1 VKKVL
6 FVVPHLS
13 TGGMP
18 QYTLSLIKKIIND
31 VDVYCVEYSMI
42 SPTFVVQR
50 TQIEQLLGNNFYSL
64 GLNKNQLMDIIYDIN
79 PDIVHLQEL
88 PESFISN
95 EIANLLYSVN
105 RKYSIVETS
114 HDSSFDSRNKR
125 FFPDYFALI
134 SEHQRKE
141 FLKMN
146 IPIKIVESDIEYKER
161 QDREIGLRNLG
172 LDPNLSHVLNVGLFT
187 PRKNQSEIFEYAKQM
202 VDLPI
207 QFHFVGNQA
216 DNFKSYW
223 EPLLNDIPSNV
234 KIWGERSDVD
244 NFYSCMDLFLFTSR
258 GTGND
263 KETSPL
269 VIREAIG
276 NGIPLLIYNLPV
288 YNGMYDKYDSIEYL
302 DFLDL
307 NSNIEKIKRKL
318 NIVGETVVMP
328 RSLQKFDILYKNTE
342 NKIEYKS
349 NEYIP
354 KLLVCIRDIDSNTV
368 IWSAKHEHFY
378 PNSWHWIIP
387 IPKGYYDFETNPD
400 FGGFIVEMY
409 SDDEL
414 IQSKEFR
421 IKTPSFEKP
430 VSCLV
435 NNSEPVFINYNEF
448 FVDNIY
454 NDFIEG
460 KSYDTVVDVGANV
473 GLWIEYIKHFSSVK
487 NIYAVEPNKVALKI
501 LNDSFGDTI
510 TIIDKAL
517 HTTDETI
524 TFYVNENNSTISSI
538 DNHSSFASSYDVETV
553 TIKSLVR
560 DYDIQHIDLL
570 KIDIESAEYELINS
584 FDGDDFEIIDN
595 MLIEYHLMGGKTFD
609 DVNNIKNIL
618 IDNGYNVEVKI
629 MHETGGFILATKEN

>member
-1 VKKVL
+1 MKKVL

-18 QYTLSLIKKIIND
+18 QYTLSLIKKIMND

-42 SPTFVVQR
+42 APAYIVQR
-50 TQIEQLLGNNFYSL
+50 NQIQQLLGNKFYSISL
-64 GLNKNQLMDIIYDIN
+64 DKKELMDIINDVN

-88 PESFISN
+88 PESFIPN
-95 EIANLLYSVN
+95 DVANRLYSLN
-105 RKYSIVETS
+105 RTYSIVETS

-134 SEHQRKE
+134 SEYQRTE
-141 FLKMN
+141 FLKLN
-146 IPIKIVESDIEYKER
+146 IPIRLVEYDIEYKER
-161 QDREIGLRNLG
+161 IDRETGLKNLG
-172 LDPNLSHVLNVGLFT
+172 LDPNINHVLNVGLFT
-187 PRKNQSEIFEYAKQM
+187 SRKNQSEIFEYAKRM
-202 VDLPI
+202 IGHPI

-216 DNFKSYW
+216 DNFKWYW
-223 EPLLNDIPSNV
+223 EPLLKDIPPNV

-244 NFYSCMDLFLFTSR
+244 SFYSCMDLFLFTSR

-269 VIREAIG
+269 VIREALG
-276 NGIPLLIYNLPV
+276 HRIPLLIYNLPV
-288 YNGMYDKYDSIEYL
+288 YTGMYDKYDSIEYL
-302 DFLDL
+302 DFSNL

-318 NIVGETVVMP
+318 NIVGETTVMP
-328 RSLQKFDILYKNTE
+328 KSLNKFDILYKNTE

-400 FGGFIVEMY
+400 FGGLVVEMY
-409 SDDEL
+409 SDNKL
-414 IQSKEFR
+414 IQSEEFR

-460 KSYDTVVDVGANV
+460 ESYDTVVDVGANV

-487 NIYAVEPNKVALKI
+487 NIYAIEPNKVALKI

-524 TFYVNENNSTISSI
+524 KFYVNENNSTISSI
-538 DNHSSFASSYDVETV
+538 DNHSSFASSYDVETI
-553 TIKSLVR
+553 TIKRLFT
-560 DYDIQHIDLL
+560 DYGIGKINLL
-570 KIDIESAEYELINS
+570 KIDIESAEYELIHS
-584 FDGDDFEIIDN
+584 FDKSDFELIDN

-609 DVNNIKNIL
+609 DVQYMKESL
-618 IDNGYNVEVKI
+618 IANGYDTEVKI
-629 MHETGGFILATKEN
+629 MHETGGFIFAKKNV

>member
-1 VKKVL
+1 MKKVL
-6 FVVPHLS
+6 FLVPHLS

-50 TQIEQLLGNNFYSL
+50 TQIEQLLGNKFYSL
-64 GLNKNQLMDIIYDIN
+64 GLNKNQLMDIIYEIN

-125 FFPDYFALI
+125 FFPDYYALI

-302 DFLDL
+302 DFFDL

-318 NIVGETVVMP
+318 NIIGETIFMP

-378 PNSWHWIIP
+378 PNLWHWIIP

-400 FGGFIVEMY
+400 FGGFVVEMY
-409 SDDEL
+409 SDNEL
-414 IQSKEFR
+414 IQSEEFR

-454 NDFIEG
+454 NDFVEG

-560 DYDIQHIDLL
+560 EYDIQHIDLL

-584 FDGDDFEIIDN
+584 FDSDDFEIIDN

-609 DVNNIKNIL
+609 DVNHIKNIL
-618 IDNGYNVEVKI
+618 IDNGYNVEIKI

>member
-1 VKKVL
+1 MKKVL
-6 FVVPHLS
+6 FLVPHLS
-13 TGGMP
+13 TGGLP

-50 TQIEQLLGNNFYSL
+50 NQIEKLLGNKFYTL
-64 GLNKNQLMDIIYDIN
+64 GSDKKELMNIIKDIN

-88 PESFISN
+88 PEYFIENSV
-95 EIANLLYSVN
+95 ANLLYSID

-114 HDSSFDSRNKR
+114 HDSSFSSTSKK
-125 FFPDYFALI
+125 FFPDHFALI
-134 SEHQRKE
+134 SEYQRSE
-141 FLKMN
+141 FLKLS
-146 IPIKIVESDIEYKER
+146 IPITLVESDIEYKER
-161 QDREIGLRNLG
+161 PDRKTALEELG
-172 LDPNLSHVLNVGLFT
+172 LDSNIKHILNVGLFT
-187 PRKNQSEIFEYAKQM
+187 SRKNQAEIFEYAKQM

-269 VIREAIG
+269 VIREALG

-288 YNGMYDKYDSIEYL
+288 YMGMYDKYNSIEYL

-307 NSNIEKIKRKL
+307 NSNIDKIKRKL
-318 NIVGETVVMP
+318 NIFGDTVVIP

-368 IWSAKHEHFY
+368 IWSVKHENFY
-378 PNSWHWIIP
+378 PNSWHWTIP
-387 IPKGYYDFETNPD
+387 IPKGYYDFETNTD

-409 SDDEL
+409 SDNEL
-414 IQSKEFR
+414 IQSEEFR

-448 FVDNIY
+448 FIDNIY